1 LSLLHSDRTF
11 KSNALQQI
19 ANGLSHLNVGGS
31 GNVFGA
37 KNGTLDSTPEALR
50 NRDEDEKYVFP
61 LLRNPIV
68 QSLPTKQVSHPFIY
82 TTDVSS
88 RDEIIKLNNGL
99 NWKQALFGKNAPGYF
114 LSRFPVDPHT
124 DRVVE
129 HVDIAFSLPSE
140 NMTHSDFFKQI

>member
-1 LSLLHSDRTF
+1 MLIQLLYVAGTLAVTTYMSTC
-11 KSNALQQI
+11 LY
-19 ANGLSHLNVGGS
+19 GS

-88 RDEIIKLNNGL
+88 RDEIITLNNGL
-99 NWKQALFGKNAPGYF
+99 NWKQALFGKNATGYF
-114 LSRFPVDPHT
+114 LSRFPVDPH
-124 DRVVE
+124 R
-129 HVDIAFSLPSE
+129 SE
-140 NMTHSDFFKQI
+140 